1 MYCPNCKQEY
11 DGKFCPECGTKLFE
25 KPAASGVSLN
35 LGDANAISGGLHVSD
50 SHDVHNIQN
59 TSNTTIDN
67 RSSVDNSHTVNN
79 STVYEAQ
86 KTKAEIQQENENLFL
101 KAVQEHLSNGVLEQR
116 ELAELNV
123 MAAQLNITPQRAMQM
138 IDLVRR
144 SALAMKGGQ
153 GTEFLAQQ
161 LLEEVFNAV
170 NSNQVDILQR
180 RLPQLEQ
187 IAQTNPD
194 TNIQFYFHMLQASLK
209 PESAAIAF
217 LNARTDNYWQLF
229 WVHVAYVKLKQ
240 NDNATVLLPR
250 MGGFGAPQG
259 DMALLMAID
268 NLAEY
273 RKSPQQDYYII
284 QAQDKLMQA
293 QQLGLSEPLSTL
305 WYAVKEAMLDE
316 QNPEEWFRFYVEQT
330 LKELCPVKAPA
341 MPKMPPQMPNMEVPP
356 VPKFNAQNVNLAQ
369 MQGFN
374 PLQAAQKMGLGMA
387 GGIDNIGTGI
397 QTKPD
402 GMVPPPFPTN
412 NVSAPPPVNVS
423 PENTGCQEQNQT
435 IQE

>member
-1 MYCPNCKQEY
+1 MYCPNCKQHFES
-11 DGKFCPECGTKLFE
+11 GQFCPDCGVPLIE
-25 KPAASGVSLN
+25 EAPQQNASGVSLN
-35 LGDANAISGGLHVSD
+35 FGDATAVSGGVHMED
-50 SHDVHNIQN
+50 SHDVHNIHN
-59 TSNTTIDN
+59 TSNTIVDN
-67 RSSVDNSHTVNN
+67 RSTIDNSHTVNN

-101 KAVQEHLSNGVLEQR
+101 KAVQERLSDGVLEQR

-123 MAAQLNITPQRAMQM
+123 MATQFNIAPQRAMQM
-138 IDLVRR
+138 IDQVRR
-144 SALAMKGGQ
+144 STLAMKGGQ

-170 NSNQVDILQR
+170 NANQVGVLQR

-194 TNIQFYFHMLQASLK
+194 ANIQFYFHMLQASLK

-229 WVHVAYVKLKQ
+229 WVHIAYVKLGQ
-240 NDNATVLLPR
+240 VDNATVLLPR

-259 DMALLMAID
+259 DLALLMAID

-293 QQLGLSEPLSTL
+293 QQLGLSDPLTAL
-305 WYAVKEAMLDE
+305 WHAVKEAMMEE

-330 LKELCPVKAPA
+330 VKELCPKKAPA
-341 MPKMPPQMPNMEVPP
+341 MPKDPPQMPKMEVPP
-356 VPKFNAQNVNLAQ
+356 VPKFNAPNVNLAQ

-374 PLQAAQKMGLGMA
+374 PLQAAQQMGLGISA
-387 GGIDNIGTGI
+387 
-397 QTKPD
+397 
-402 GMVPPPFPTN
+402 PPPFP
-412 NVSAPPPVNVS
+412 
-423 PENTGCQEQNQT
+423 EN
-435 IQE
+435 

>member
-1 MYCPNCKQEY
+1 M
-11 DGKFCPECGTKLFE
+11 
-25 KPAASGVSLN
+25 
-35 LGDANAISGGLHVSD
+35 SD
-50 SHDVHNIQN
+50 SHNVHNIQN

-67 RSSVDNSHTVNN
+67 RSTIDNSHTVNN
-79 STVYEAQ
+79 STVYKAQ

-101 KAVQEHLSNGVLEQR
+101 KAVQERMSDGVLEQR

-123 MAAQLNITPQRAMQM
+123 MATQFNIAPQRALQM
-138 IDLVRR
+138 IDQVRR
-144 SALAMKGGQ
+144 STLAMKGGQ

-170 NSNQVDILQR
+170 NANQVGVLQR

-194 TNIQFYFHMLQASLK
+194 ANIQFYFHMLQASLK

-229 WVHVAYVKLKQ
+229 WVHIAYVKLGQ
-240 NDNATVLLPR
+240 VDNATVLLPR

-293 QQLGLSEPLSTL
+293 QQLGLSDPLTAL
-305 WYAVKEAMLDE
+305 WHAVKEAMMEE
-316 QNPEEWFRFYVEQT
+316 QNPEEWFRFHVEQT
-330 LKELCPVKAPA
+330 VKELCPKKAPA
-341 MPKMPPQMPNMEVPP
+341 MPKDPPQMPKMEVPP

-374 PLQAAQKMGLGMA
+374 PLQAAQKMGLGISA
-387 GGIDNIGTGI
+387 
-397 QTKPD
+397 
-402 GMVPPPFPTN
+402 PPPFP
-412 NVSAPPPVNVS
+412 
-423 PENTGCQEQNQT
+423 EK
-435 IQE
+435 

>member
-1 MYCPNCKQEY
+1 M
-11 DGKFCPECGTKLFE
+11 
-25 KPAASGVSLN
+25 
-35 LGDANAISGGLHVSD
+35 
-50 SHDVHNIQN
+50 HNIQN

-101 KAVQEHLSNGVLEQR
+101 KAVQEHLSNGVLVQR

-123 MAAQLNITPQRAMQM
+123 MAAQHNITPQRAMQM

-144 SALAMKGGQ
+144 STLAMKGGQ

-180 RLPQLEQ
+180 PLPQLEQ

-240 NDNATVLLPR
+240 NDKATVLLPR
-250 MGGFGAPQG
+250 MGRFGAP
-259 DMALLMAID
+259 
-268 NLAEY
+268 
-273 RKSPQQDYYII
+273 
-284 QAQDKLMQA
+284 
-293 QQLGLSEPLSTL
+293 
-305 WYAVKEAMLDE
+305 
-316 QNPEEWFRFYVEQT
+316 
-330 LKELCPVKAPA
+330 KATWP
-341 MPKMPPQMPNMEVPP
+341 
-356 VPKFNAQNVNLAQ
+356 
-369 MQGFN
+369 
-374 PLQAAQKMGLGMA
+374 
-387 GGIDNIGTGI
+387 
-397 QTKPD
+397 
-402 GMVPPPFPTN
+402 
-412 NVSAPPPVNVS
+412 
-423 PENTGCQEQNQT
+423 C
-435 IQE
+435 

>member
-1 MYCPNCKQEY
+1 MICPQCNKHYEN
-11 DGKFCPECGTKLFE
+11 GKFCPDCGVPLIE
-25 KPAASGVSLN
+25 EAPQHNASGVSLN
-35 LGDANAISGGLHVSD
+35 FGDATAVSGGVHMAD

-67 RSSVDNSHTVNN
+67 RSTIDNSHTVNN

-101 KAVQEHLSNGVLEQR
+101 KAVQERLSDGVLEQR

-123 MAAQLNITPQRAMQM
+123 MATQFNIAPQRALQM
-138 IDLVRR
+138 IDQVRR
-144 SALAMKGGQ
+144 STLAMKGGQ

-170 NSNQVDILQR
+170 NANQVGVLQR

-194 TNIQFYFHMLQASLK
+194 ANIQFYFHMLQASLK

-229 WVHVAYVKLKQ
+229 WVHIAYVKLGQ
-240 NDNATVLLPR
+240 VDNATVLLPR

-293 QQLGLSEPLSTL
+293 QQLGLSDPLTAL
-305 WYAVKEAMLDE
+305 WHAVKEAMMEE
-316 QNPEEWFRFYVEQT
+316 QNPEEWFRFHVEQT
-330 LKELCPVKAPA
+330 VKELCPKKAPA
-341 MPKMPPQMPNMEVPP
+341 MPKDPPQMPKMEVPP

-374 PLQAAQKMGLGMA
+374 PLQAAQKMGLGISA
-387 GGIDNIGTGI
+387 
-397 QTKPD
+397 
-402 GMVPPPFPTN
+402 PPPFP
-412 NVSAPPPVNVS
+412 
-423 PENTGCQEQNQT
+423 EK
-435 IQE
+435 

>member
-1 MYCPNCKQEY
+1 M
-11 DGKFCPECGTKLFE
+11 
-25 KPAASGVSLN
+25 
-35 LGDANAISGGLHVSD
+35 
-50 SHDVHNIQN
+50 
-59 TSNTTIDN
+59 
-67 RSSVDNSHTVNN
+67 
-79 STVYEAQ
+79 
-86 KTKAEIQQENENLFL
+86 
-101 KAVQEHLSNGVLEQR
+101 QEHFADGILNQC

-144 SALAMKGGQ
+144 STLAMKGGQ

-170 NSNQVDILQR
+170 NSNQADILQR
-180 RLPQLEQ
+180 RLHQLKQ
-187 IAQTNPD
+187 IAQTDPD
-194 TNIQFYFHMLQASLK
+194 ANVQFYFHMLQASLK

-229 WVHVAYVKLKQ
+229 WVHIAYVKLGQ
-240 NDNATVLLPR
+240 DNNATVLLPR

-259 DMALLMAID
+259 DLALLMAID

-273 RKSPQQDYYII
+273 RRDGQKEYNLI
-284 QAQDKLMQA
+284 QMQEKLMQA
-293 QQLGLSEPLSTL
+293 HELGLSEPLSAL

-374 PLQAAQKMGLGMA
+374 PLQAAQQMGLGMA

-397 QTKPD
+397 QTKPV
-402 GMVPPPFPTN
+402 GIVPPPFPTN

-423 PENTGCQEQNQT
+423 PENTWCQEQNQT

>member
-1 MYCPNCKQEY
+1 MICPQCNNHYES
-11 DGKFCPECGTKLFE
+11 GKFCPDCGVPLIE
-25 KPAASGVSLN
+25 EAPQQNASGVSLN
-35 LGDANAISGGLHVSD
+35 FGDATAVSGGVHMAD

-67 RSSVDNSHTVNN
+67 SQTVNN
-79 STVYEAQ
+79 KTVYEAQ
-86 KTKAEIQQENENLFL
+86 KTQAEIQQENENLFL
-101 KAVQEHLSNGVLEQR
+101 QAVQERFSDGVLEQW

-123 MAAQLNITPQRAMQM
+123 MATQFNIAPQRALQM
-138 IDLVRR
+138 IDQVRR
-144 SALAMKGGQ
+144 STLAMKGGQ

-194 TNIQFYFHMLQASLK
+194 ANIQFYFHMLQASLK

-217 LNARTDNYWQLF
+217 LNAHTDNYWQLF
-229 WVHVAYVKLKQ
+229 WVHIAYVKLGQ
-240 NDNATVLLPR
+240 DNNATVLLPR

-259 DMALLMAID
+259 DLALLMAID

-273 RKSPQQDYYII
+273 RRDGQKEYNLI
-284 QAQDKLMQA
+284 QMQEKLMQA
-293 QQLGLSEPLSTL
+293 QELGLSEPLSTL

-341 MPKMPPQMPNMEVPP
+341 MPKMPPQMPGMDVPP

-374 PLQAAQKMGLGMA
+374 PLQAAQKMGLGLANSMKQM
-387 GGIDNIGTGI
+387 NESSETPS
-397 QTKPD
+397 T
-402 GMVPPPFPTN
+402 PPPFP
-412 NVSAPPPVNVS
+412 
-423 PENTGCQEQNQT
+423 EK
-435 IQE
+435 

>member
-101 KAVQEHLSNGVLEQR
+101 KAVQERLSDGPLE
-116 ELAELNV
+116 
-123 MAAQLNITPQRAMQM
+123 QRAMQM

-144 SALAMKGGQ
+144 STLAMKGGQ

-187 IAQTNPD
+187 MARTTPD
-194 TNIQFYFHMLQASLK
+194 ANIQFYFHMLQASLK
-209 PESAAIAF
+209 PESASITF

-229 WVHVAYVKLKQ
+229 WVHIAYVKLGQ
-240 NDNATVLLPR
+240 DNNATVLLPR

-259 DMALLMAID
+259 DLALLMAID

-273 RKSPQQDYYII
+273 RRDGQKEYNLI
-284 QAQDKLMQA
+284 QMQEKLMQA
-293 QQLGLSEPLSTL
+293 HELGLSEPLSTL
-305 WYAVKEAMLDE
+305 WYAVKEAMLDK

-341 MPKMPPQMPNMEVPP
+341 MPKMPPQMPGMDVPP